1 MAIKAK
7 EMIEKIIFK
16 YANYGTKCKSCN
28 ITLDNEITGLEPV
41 SDGFVCRECYYEEWG
56 RIVEEHPIC
65 SPKR

>member
-28 ITLDNEITGLEPV
+28 ITLDNQLPN
-41 SDGFVCRECYYEEWG
+41 D
-56 RIVEEHPIC
+56 
-65 SPKR
+65 